1 MWFLFETPFFIF
13 KCLYGRKGAFYEK
26 AFKKFAAIGM
36 AAMMI
41 MAMGVTAFAANEDGS
56 HEARLYK
63 NGEFDSS
70 NIDDEDTFSMGNGAI
85 GDAVVTVDDEGNY
98 VIVINL
104 DENFTAYG
112 MSGELTA
119 VSSSDSNI
127 ISTSLQDTDGNGIN
141 DTLTIVASSYT
152 FGSIIN
158 LDFTVAVWIMPVSSS
173 GDLVIFE

>member
-1 MWFLFETPFFIF
+1 MKKL
-13 KCLYGRKGAFYEK
+13 
-26 AFKKFAAIGM
+26 FKKFAAIGM

-173 GDLVIFE
+173 GDLVIFK